1 MWFYLLTIKDSL
13 IGKVWGKTLFPMRN
27 ASMGPL
33 LQRSP
38 PKSKNRNSQEEFDL
52 ITFGNSLKFRW
63 DPNRYT
69 LRGLQ
74 KKVGWL
80 DQWQRICETLNREK
94 LLENIGVKAAMELGI
109 LKTDKLFSSSK
120 NISLLL
126 CPYVV
131 FLIARNLLFTGEL
144 LTYFFEE
151 F

>member
-1 MWFYLLTIKDSL
+1 MT
-13 IGKVWGKTLFPMRN
+13 
-27 ASMGPL
+27 
-33 LQRSP
+33 RSVAADLRDL
-38 PKSKNRNSQEEFDL
+38 KSRPA
-52 ITFGNSLKFRW
+52 G
-63 DPNRYT
+63 
-69 LRGLQ
+69 
-74 KKVGWL
+74 
-80 DQWQRICETLNREK
+80 REK